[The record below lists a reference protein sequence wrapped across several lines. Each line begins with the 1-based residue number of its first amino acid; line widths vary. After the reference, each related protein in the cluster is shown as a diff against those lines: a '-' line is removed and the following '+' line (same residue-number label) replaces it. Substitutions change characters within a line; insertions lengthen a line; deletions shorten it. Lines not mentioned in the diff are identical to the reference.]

1 MLEIFTKLIEQE
13 CRNAIEYKIFGTQDF
28 HIESIQRIEDE
39 DGALCFNVTTWN
51 EQNEESRK
59 SKKMYLF
66 EVMDLLGRIIGH
78 RAIND
83 AVDACTN
90 NSI

>member
-13 CRNAIEYKIFGTQDF
+13 CRKAVEYKIFGTQDF
-28 HIESIQRIEDE
+28 HIESIEQIESEDE
-39 DGALCFNVTTWN
+39 ALCFKVVTWN
-51 EQNEESRK
+51 EARENSRET
-59 SKKMYLF
+59 KKMYLF

-83 AVDACTN
+83 AVGACHK
-90 NSI
+90 